1 MGCTY
6 NSLNLDK
13 NITSEPGNKESR
25 DVKFQKKVAQS
36 VYPARDQAVVKV
48 ENAQKLGLDA
58 ADEKL
63 NLNVR
68 SEEEFHNKVE
78 EQHEAVAERPP

>member
-1 MGCTY
+1 M
-6 NSLNLDK
+6 
-13 NITSEPGNKESR
+13 
-25 DVKFQKKVAQS
+25 
-36 VYPARDQAVVKV
+36 